1 MLDCHYC
8 KWFKYNGV
16 TFWKYVYLWFAYL
29 CWSSYHYRD
38 KSGLERDT
46 VIHLRNGIYGL
57 IEIKLGGDR
66 LISDGVTTLNKLSS
80 NIDASKMKAPA
91 FKMLLVGVGEMAYKR
106 SDGIYIVPLSCLK
119 Y

>member
-1 MLDCHYC
+1 M
-8 KWFKYNGV
+8 
-16 TFWKYVYLWFAYL
+16 YLWFAYL